1 MCTLLQKCYRALC
14 SDVTICKRGTMVLA
28 TLIHFLPTLCMH
40 IMYERVMLH
49 FVSRSFLSWWIEIER
64 PVRYL
69 FNKETYSLV
78 LAYTK
83 TGTPL

>member
-1 MCTLLQKCYRALC
+1 
-14 SDVTICKRGTMVLA
+14 MVLA

-40 IMYERVMLH
+40 IMYECIMLH
-49 FVSRSFLSWWIEIER
+49 FVSRSFHFFLSWWTEIER
-64 PVRYL
+64 PVRHL

-78 LAYTK
+78 LAYIK